1 MLKYRRPSAL
11 RLFALVFALVTGLA
25 VVLGAMPSDAQA
37 QAGGGYT
44 FTKVA
49 DNTEDSFLSFGCAAI
64 NSQGDIAFGAEHLAP
79 TGSIR
84 TPAYT
89 A

>member
-1 MLKYRRPSAL
+1 MLTYRRASAL

-25 VVLGAMPSDAQA
+25 VVFGAMLSDAHA

-79 TGSIR
+79 TGLTR